1 MQVKPMPASS
11 AAVAREVQSKP
22 FLIHTKG
29 TLQDKLWLEDII
41 WTVLSDEL
49 DSKVPGIEV
58 GTKKKEKKEKRL
70 LACTCMRM
78 PMNFDTTSL
87 HEFSVLR
94 LLVSTTHCTSNSKIN
109 CQIAKQT
116 FPA

>member
-58 GTKKKEKKEKRL
+58 GKKKKKKKPL
-70 LACTCMRM
+70 GLHMHA
-78 PMNFDTTSL
+78 NA
-87 HEFSVLR
+87 HEFRHYISPRVFSAPTAR
-94 LLVSTTHCTSNSKIN
+94 
-109 CQIAKQT
+109 
-116 FPA
+116 

>member
-58 GTKKKEKKEKRL
+58 GTKKKRKKKKKKTPL
-70 LACTCMRM
+70 GLHMHA
-78 PMNFDTTSL
+78 NA
-87 HEFSVLR
+87 HEFRHYISPRVFSAPTAR
-94 LLVSTTHCTSNSKIN
+94 
-109 CQIAKQT
+109 
-116 FPA
+116 

>member
-58 GTKKKEKKEKRL
+58 GTKKKKKKKKKHKEALYIIFFHAVRFG
-70 LACTCMRM
+70 
-78 PMNFDTTSL
+78 FD
-87 HEFSVLR
+87 
-94 LLVSTTHCTSNSKIN
+94 C
-109 CQIAKQT
+109 
-116 FPA
+116 